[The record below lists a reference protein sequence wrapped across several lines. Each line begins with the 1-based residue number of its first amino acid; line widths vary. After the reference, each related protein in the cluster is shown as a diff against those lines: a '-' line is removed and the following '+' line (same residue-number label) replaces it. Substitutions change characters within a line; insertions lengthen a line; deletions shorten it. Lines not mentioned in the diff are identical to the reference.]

1 MSISYDSNKNQRN
14 IARRD
19 LNFDRVADLD
29 WDNAWI
35 YEDER
40 NEYNEIR
47 FIAYSMLDKRLH
59 FVCFTETK
67 DGIRVISFR
76 KANSREVKRYEQEAL
91 NR

>member
-1 MSISYDSNKNQRN
+1 MSFSYDPNKNQRN
-14 IARRD
+14 IELRD
-19 LNFDRVADLD
+19 LNFDRVAELD
-29 WDNAWI
+29 WDNARI

-47 FIAYSMLDKRLH
+47 FIAYGTLDKRLH

-67 DGIRVISFR
+67 DGIRIISFR
-76 KANSREVKRYEQEAL
+76 KANNREVKRYEQETL

>member
-1 MSISYDSNKNQRN
+1 MSLSYDPNKNKRN
-14 IARRD
+14 IELRG
-19 LNFDRVADLD
+19 LNFERVVDLD
-29 WDNAWI
+29 WGNAWI

-76 KANSREVKRYEQEAL
+76 KANNREVKRHEQEVL

>member
-1 MSISYDSNKNQRN
+1 MRFSYDPNKNRRN
-14 IARRD
+14 IELRG
-19 LNFDRVADLD
+19 LNFDRVAELD

-35 YEDER
+35 YEDAR

-47 FIAYSMLDKRLH
+47 FIAYGMLDKRLH

-67 DGIRVISFR
+67 DGIRIISFR
-76 KANSREVKRYEQEAL
+76 KANNKEVKRYEQETL

>member
-1 MSISYDSNKNQRN
+1 MSVSYDSNKNKRN
-14 IARRD
+14 IKQRG

-35 YEDER
+35 YEDDR

-67 DGIRVISFR
+67 DGIRIISFR